1 MLDANARPLRS
12 EAESDTSG
20 TEAAASGENFG
31 AVSEHI
37 SKNGGTLPYRTWS
50 FVADR
55 LSIHFETVVTY
66 PPPSEGDKDT
76 TRKKRKPRYQVS
88 KIRVDAFRSNTSLL
102 IEDPVVRRTHARCS
116 YVWEPRLPS
125 RIAREMY
132 DVVVAAVAHIE
143 SAESVLEADQK
154 IEEIVNAVRAITMR
168 LNKTLGW
175 KVISLPK
182 IDARETPLAP
192 HQAMPWSVRWNS
204 PKEQF
209 MQPIFPTFAEFI
221 ANRSSLDGEMFV
233 STLGTLDGHWELKAR
248 ILPAQERAHF
258 TLRWRSFRHKD
269 GVQEESSE
277 DFVVSFADKDQTL
290 DGWIDEMSR
299 QIFGLKPAVSPATA
313 VRRWNRSEKKLK
325 AFVFDRMYEL
335 FVMGPEEVQKQLND
349 ARMPSYPSPS
359 QVDLAIQMGRIVSL
373 DNRLGRT
380 SPHGSIVFLDI
391 GHRHARISLQTN
403 PNSAASAVA
412 WYFRNPIPFRDDP
425 ECKLADFWKAGLMLT
440 SASDAEILAGVERLN
455 VVALRYHRAAS
466 RLNSIL
472 GFRTELFRNLNF
484 SGRTSVE
491 AGELALLALGIEEIE
506 VELIPPGI
514 STKHN
519 TLFRKIV
526 LSLHNNGALGICLE
540 TDQRETMQVFLTEDC
555 CIEEGG
561 RKSLVKYICRLLSR
575 VHIQYHLRLAQ
586 LMERLGNT
594 PGCWCLS
601 IEDKSSPD
609 ELV

>member
-1 MLDANARPLRS
+1 M
-12 EAESDTSG
+12 
-20 TEAAASGENFG
+20 F
-31 AVSEHI
+31 
-37 SKNGGTLPYRTWS
+37 
-50 FVADR
+50 
-55 LSIHFETVVTY
+55 
-66 PPPSEGDKDT
+66 
-76 TRKKRKPRYQVS
+76 
-88 KIRVDAFRSNTSLL
+88 
-102 IEDPVVRRTHARCS
+102 
-116 YVWEPRLPS
+116 
-125 RIAREMY
+125 

-143 SAESVLEADQK
+143 SAQSAHEANEK
-154 IEEIVNAVRAITMR
+154 IEEILDAVRVLTKG
-168 LNKTLGW
+168 LSKSTKW
-175 KVISLPK
+175 KVMTLPK
-182 IDARETPLAP
+182 VHERESPLVP
-192 HQAMPWSVRWNS
+192 HQAMPWAVRWNS

-209 MQPIFPTFAEFI
+209 MQSIVPTLSEFI
-221 ANRSSLDGEMFV
+221 ADRSSLDGETFV
-233 STLGTLDGHWELKAR
+233 STLGTLDGHWELQAR
-248 ILPAQERAHF
+248 ILPAQERAIF
-258 TLRWRSFRHKD
+258 TIGWRSFLKKD
-269 GVQEESSE
+269 GFQEASAEE
-277 DFVVSFADKDQTL
+277 FIVSLAAKDQTL
-290 DGWIDEMSR
+290 DGWIDEMSNDVLGR
-299 QIFGLKPAVSPATA
+299 KPSEPRSAKVQ
-313 VRRWNRSEKKLK
+313 RLNRSAKELK

-335 FVMGPEEVQKQLND
+335 FVMGPEEVQRQLND

-359 QVDLAIQMGRIVSL
+359 QVDLAIQMGKIVSW

-380 SPHGSIVFLDI
+380 SPYGSLVFLDI
-391 GHRHARISLQTN
+391 GHRHARISLQTK

-506 VELIPPGI
+506 VDLIPPGI
-514 STKHN
+514 SSKHN
-519 TLFRKIV
+519 TLFRKMV
-526 LSLHNNGALGICLE
+526 LSLHNNGALGVCLE
-540 TDQRETMQVFLTEDC
+540 TDQRETMQLFLTEDC

-601 IEDKSSPD
+601 TENESSPD

>member
-31 AVSEHI
+31 AVSENI

-258 TLRWRSFRHKD
+258 TLRRRSFRHKD

-290 DGWIDEMSR
+290 DGWIDEMSL

>member
-1 MLDANARPLRS
+1 MLDANARPVRS
-12 EAESDTSG
+12 EAQSETSG
-20 TEAAASGENFG
+20 TEAAACGENSG
-31 AVSEHI
+31 AGLEYVR
-37 SKNGGTLPYRTWS
+37 KNGGTIPHRTWS

-66 PPPSEGDKDT
+66 PPPSEGGKDT
-76 TRKKRKPRYQVS
+76 PRKKRKPRYQVS
-88 KIRVDAFRSNTSLL
+88 KIRVDAFRSNESLT
-102 IEDPVVRRTHARCS
+102 IEDPVVRRMHARCS
-116 YVWEPRLPS
+116 YVWEPGSSS

-143 SAESVLEADQK
+143 SAQSVLEADQK
-154 IEEIVNAVRAITMR
+154 IEEIIDAVRAITMR
-168 LNKTLGW
+168 LNKSLGW

-192 HQAMPWSVRWNS
+192 HQAMPWSMRWNS

-209 MQPIFPTFAEFI
+209 MQPIFPGFAEFI
-221 ANRSSLDGEMFV
+221 EDRSSLDGEMFV

-269 GVQEESSE
+269 GFQEESVE
-277 DFVVSFADKDQTL
+277 DFVVSFADKDQSL
-290 DGWIDEMSR
+290 DGWIDEMSH
-299 QIFGLKPAVSPATA
+299 QIFGRVPALSRDDA
-313 VRRWNRSEKKLK
+313 VRRWNRSEKRLK

-359 QVDLAIQMGRIVSL
+359 QVDLAIQMGKIVSPT
-373 DNRLGRT
+373 NWLGRT
-380 SPHGSIVFLDI
+380 SPHGSMVFLDI

-425 ECKLADFWKAGLMLT
+425 DCKLADFWKAGLMLT

-484 SGRTSVE
+484 SGRTSVD
-491 AGELALLALGIEEIE
+491 ASELALMALGIEEIE

-519 TLFRKIV
+519 TLFRKMV

-540 TDQRETMQVFLTEDC
+540 TDERETMQVFLTEDC

-575 VHIQYHLRLAQ
+575 VHSQYHLRLAQ
-586 LMERLGNT
+586 LMERLGT
-594 PGCWCLS
+594 THGCWCLS
-601 IEDKSSPD
+601 IENEASPD
-609 ELV
+609 ESV

>member
-1 MLDANARPLRS
+1 
-12 EAESDTSG
+12 
-20 TEAAASGENFG
+20 
-31 AVSEHI
+31 
-37 SKNGGTLPYRTWS
+37 
-50 FVADR
+50 
-55 LSIHFETVVTY
+55 
-66 PPPSEGDKDT
+66 
-76 TRKKRKPRYQVS
+76 
-88 KIRVDAFRSNTSLL
+88 
-102 IEDPVVRRTHARCS
+102 
-116 YVWEPRLPS
+116 
-125 RIAREMY
+125 MY

>member
-31 AVSEHI
+31 AVSENI

-248 ILPAQERAHF
+248 ISPAQERAHF
-258 TLRWRSFRHKD
+258 TLRRRSFRHKD